1 MDSIE
6 KSAHGDSRN
15 KDNDLLQIS
24 MKRGDII
31 TYKGSSFTDYMIR
44 DNLFVVING
53 SQWIGMYNMDCVEWV
68 AYIPEDKIEQG

>member
-68 AYIPEDKIEQG
+68 AYIPENKIKQG

>member
-44 DNLFVVING
+44 DNLFVVIND

-68 AYIPEDKIEQG
+68 TYIPEDKIEQ